1 MIGRRLATIATILS
15 ASSVSAFAPAQQQS
29 SSRIATTELNVFGG
43 LKGAFANDDSLGK
56 PQNAGLTGGPKVN
69 ENVSINGKP
78 VNAVVGQKVSQV
90 AVSSGFRCSNSI
102 VKSSSMS
109 FCSLKFPLTTLF

>member
-1 MIGRRLATIATILS
+1 
-15 ASSVSAFAPAQQQS
+15 V
-29 SSRIATTELNVFGG
+29 
-43 LKGAFANDDSLGK
+43 
-56 PQNAGLTGGPKVN
+56 
-69 ENVSINGKP
+69 NVSINGKP